1 MDAAWNQPAPAS
13 PVLGFHALGI
23 RADMDGYADGDSL
36 VQTGT
41 ELTDSISSPQYSA
54 VYQRSV
60 PGTSGRRC
68 AAGAG

>member
-1 MDAAWNQPAPAS
+1 
-13 PVLGFHALGI
+13 
-23 RADMDGYADGDSL
+23 MDGYADGDSL